1 MKTLVLLIPVTD
13 YAPVEKARK
22 LAINYLGTR
31 TLNSEMSYVTG
42 ALALE
47 TKLKPEEKEKLAEI
61 LDKQDVFIIF
71 IEYTNE
77 EEGITCKQSP
87 NYINAKLSV

>member
-22 LAINYLGTR
+22 LAVNYLGTK
-31 TLNSEMSYVTG
+31 TLDSEVGYTTG
-42 ALALE
+42 ALVLK
-47 TKLKPEEKEKLAEI
+47 TKLEPKEKEELAEI
-61 LDKQDVFIIF
+61 LYEQDVVITF
-71 IEYTNE
+71 IEHTKE
-77 EEGITCKQSP
+77 EENAACKQFP